1 MTTRRLMLTLAAGV
15 LILGGVPRLAR
26 AQGAPPPAGAD
37 LRLAV
42 VDMDRVMVESDMG
55 KAEQAGLDKLKAD
68 RTNII
73 TSKQKELEA
82 MEEQIRN
89 ASLSWSDEKR
99 EETSRAYEARRI
111 ELRRLNEDATRDVQ
125 AEFNRSLQKMQKA
138 ALEVTMG
145 IGKERGFTL
154 IFEKNTAP
162 VLYATDAIEIT
173 SEVISRLNAKARQ
186 AGPKPPATPPPA
198 SPKPSG
204 GGNGGI

>member
-1 MTTRRLMLTLAAGV
+1 MTTRKLMLTLAAGV
-15 LILGGVPRLAR
+15 LILGGVPWLAR
-26 AQGAPPPAGAD
+26 AQGAPSPAGAD

-173 SEVISRLNAKARQ
+173 GEVISRLNAKARG
-186 AGPKPPATPPPA
+186 AGVKPPATPPPA

-204 GGNGGI
+204 GGGI

>member
-1 MTTRRLMLTLAAGV
+1 MTIRKLILVLTASV
-15 LILGGVPRLAR
+15 LILGASGLAR
-26 AQGAPPPAGAD
+26 AQGAPPPE

-42 VDMDRVMVESDMG
+42 VDMDRVMVESEMG
-55 KAEQAGLDKLKAD
+55 KTEQAGLDKLKAD

-82 MEEQIRN
+82 MEEQIRS

-99 EETSRAYEARRI
+99 DETSRQYEARRI

-125 AEFNRSLQKMQKA
+125 AEFNRSLQKMQRA

-173 SEVISRLNAKARQ
+173 SEVIQRLNAKARQ
-186 AGPKPPATPPPA
+186 GSAKPAGTPPPA
-198 SPKPSG
+198 APKPSG
-204 GGNGGI
+204 GGANGGI